1 VGTGYDIHPLARD
14 RKLVLGGVEIAS
26 HVGLAGHSDAD
37 VLTHAIIDALLGA
50 VAMGDI
56 GRHFPDSDEA
66 YRDARSV
73 RLLEEVVA
81 RFIEPERWKI
91 ANVDSTV
98 LAENPRLSP
107 HIDAIRESL
116 ARSLE
121 VPVTLVSVKA
131 TTAEG
136 FDAIGQGE
144 AIAAHAVVLLSR

>member
-81 RFIEPERWKI
+81 RFIEPEGWKI

-144 AIAAHAVVLLSR
+144 AIAAHAAVLLSR